1 MGRTTA
7 WNRKVLARSGEQLDY
22 LTLHYYI
29 TAQVNDCKLQSPER
43 TLFAPVRVEEN
54 LKMNIDLLKSYNK
67 NAGRD
72 DNPIR
77 FSIDE
82 WNNRHSVYNGSG
94 YTFSRKDDR
103 RIYDVASTASMLNVF
118 LRNSPYV
125 AMANYIFPVNGHG
138 LLKTVGEDDAYKSCS
153 YYVFDLYRRFMKGN
167 TISLKVEGPGLES
180 VRLGDMR
187 VEGDNETLV
196 DNMRPNLCY
205 LDCAATI
212 DEDEN
217 ICISFVNRSYTQ
229 SQTVSL
235 VIPEGYDVVE
245 KWSVESDDVTAAN
258 SADNRNNV
266 IAKQAKEPSADF
278 SIQPCGLAIVRCAQK
293 RS

>member
-1 MGRTTA
+1 
-7 WNRKVLARSGEQLDY
+7 
-22 LTLHYYI
+22 
-29 TAQVNDCKLQSPER
+29 
-43 TLFAPVRVEEN
+43 
-54 LKMNIDLLKSYNK
+54 
-67 NAGRD
+67 
-72 DNPIR
+72 
-77 FSIDE
+77 
-82 WNNRHSVYNGSG
+82 
-94 YTFSRKDDR
+94 
-103 RIYDVASTASMLNVF
+103 
-118 LRNSPYV
+118 
-125 AMANYIFPVNGHG
+125 
-138 LLKTVGEDDAYKSCS
+138 
-153 YYVFDLYRRFMKGN
+153 
-167 TISLKVEGPGLES
+167 
-180 VRLGDMR
+180 
-187 VEGDNETLV
+187 
-196 DNMRPNLCY
+196 MRPNLCY

-278 SIQPCGLAIVRCAQK
+278 NIQPCGLAIVRCAKK